1 MPLEYFSKAYH
12 CLQMDMKQLEY
23 TGRDPGGTEFLVL
36 LPEEKVT
43 VSVQTNNAIE
53 NFDRDFR
60 TKTNY
65 KKLQDCKE
73 NFERGQNQ
81 YSCGDNSARLH

>member
-1 MPLEYFSKAYH
+1 
-12 CLQMDMKQLEY
+12 MDMKQLED

-65 KKLQDCKE
+65 KKTSRLQREVRITK
-73 NFERGQNQ
+73 
-81 YSCGDNSARLH
+81 DNKSKDEATPQL

>member
-1 MPLEYFSKAYH
+1 MKKTNITRHSCCHGYERELGQHEYAE
-12 CLQMDMKQLEY
+12 MDRKQLED
-23 TGRDPGGTEFLVL
+23 TGRDLGGTEFLVL

-43 VSVQTNNAIE
+43 ESVQTNNAIE

-65 KKLQDCKE
+65 K
-73 NFERGQNQ
+73 
-81 YSCGDNSARLH
+81 NSKTAKRRKNHKRQ